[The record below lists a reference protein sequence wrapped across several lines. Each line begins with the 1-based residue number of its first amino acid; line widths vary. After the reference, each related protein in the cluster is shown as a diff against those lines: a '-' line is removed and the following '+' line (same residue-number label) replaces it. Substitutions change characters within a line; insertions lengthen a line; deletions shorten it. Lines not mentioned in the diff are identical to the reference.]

1 MSRDCKSTK
10 KYLNSTRNNAVFSSE
25 WLIIRKFCIHLHRKK
40 KRMKEKLRLLGP
52 AILVVGLVATAYFL
66 LTYESDVLWKAQE
79 LNLFLDTPLFLR
91 QQMVSSGW
99 LISWLGAYFTEFF
112 YHEALGVGM
121 LCAWWAV
128 LMLVIGRTF
137 RIPMKW
143 SVVLLIPV
151 AALLLTIVDLG
162 YWLYYLKLKGH
173 FFAATIGVGSDKPL
187 NIKLYS
193 RFGFSRKIKDC
204 HYDPCG
210 MDENNQ
216 PEYEETAWWL
226 LSKDL

>member
-1 MSRDCKSTK
+1 
-10 KYLNSTRNNAVFSSE
+10 
-25 WLIIRKFCIHLHRKK
+25 
-40 KRMKEKLRLLGP
+40 MKEKLRLLGP
-52 AILVVGLVATAYFL
+52 AILVVGLLATAYFL
-66 LTYESDVLWKAQE
+66 LTYESDYLWKAQE

-173 FFAATIGVGSDKPL
+173 FFAATIGTTIAVLSVWGFRLLPRRFFLRPVFIVVSTGVLYPL
-187 NIKLYS
+187 I
-193 RFGFSRKIKDC
+193 GFYGLLAALLMGILVWRLKDMNTT
-204 HYDPCG
+204 DRVVSTVVAG
-210 MDENNQ
+210 
-216 PEYEETAWWL
+216 
-226 LSKDL
+226 LSIAFWPLMYYNYVFC

>member
-1 MSRDCKSTK
+1 
-10 KYLNSTRNNAVFSSE
+10 
-25 WLIIRKFCIHLHRKK
+25 
-40 KRMKEKLRLLGP
+40 MKEKLRLLGP
-52 AILVVGLVATAYFL
+52 AILVVGLLATAYFL
-66 LTYESDVLWKAQE
+66 LTYESDYLWKAQE

-173 FFAATIGVGSDKPL
+173 FFAATIGTTIAVLSVWGFRLLPRRFFLRPVFIVVSTGVLYPL
-187 NIKLYS
+187 I
-193 RFGFSRKIKDC
+193 GFS
-204 HYDPCG
+204 
-210 MDENNQ
+210 
-216 PEYEETAWWL
+216 L
-226 LSKDL
+226 

>member
-1 MSRDCKSTK
+1 
-10 KYLNSTRNNAVFSSE
+10 
-25 WLIIRKFCIHLHRKK
+25 
-40 KRMKEKLRLLGP
+40 MKEKLRLLGP
-52 AILVVGLVATAYFL
+52 AILVVGLLATAYFL
-66 LTYESDVLWKAQE
+66 LTYESDYLWKAQE

-173 FFAATIGVGSDKPL
+173 FFAATIGTTIAVLSVWGFRLLPRRFFLRPVFIVVSTGVLYPL
-187 NIKLYS
+187 I
-193 RFGFSRKIKDC
+193 GFYGLLAALLMGILVWRLKDMNTT
-204 HYDPCG
+204 DRVVSTVVAG
-210 MDENNQ
+210 
-216 PEYEETAWWL
+216 
-226 LSKDL
+226 LSIAFWP